1 MPVRFIGIFLCP
13 GLQKYLIQISA
24 GDKVSI
30 YPELQDLHPVTR
42 NKDYKYLMKHNM
54 KSSSVKN
61 AVSNVNHFDLFFV
74 FNIYISD
81 LSMLFSHVLPLML
94 FCMII
99 QVSYTVFLSGLCII
113 D

>member
-74 FNIYISD
+74 FNIYIY
-81 LSMLFSHVLPLML
+81 LTCLCYFHMFYPLCS
-94 FCMII
+94 F
-99 QVSYTVFLSGLCII
+99 V
-113 D
+113 